1 MKPKSKSINDI
12 ITDVTERH
20 DDVVDIHKLVSD
32 PDNVEIYGARDKEYF
47 QDLCRQI
54 DENGLIEPPIVYPET
69 FEIKSGHTRIAALK
83 ELGCTEAPIIW
94 SQASKPKNKFK
105 NMMRLMTANMG
116 RPSNLERQ
124 WKSVQLAINEYKDDN
139 DGVCPPNIVKQICS
153 AAQLSHTSAYA
164 NLKKL
169 SDKTYDTPKGFDRP
183 DLVARIFSD
192 GGNNLSVNR
201 AMIMA
206 RADAKQRANM
216 SKYMHSSKVLEN
228 AIDDRHVEYSI
239 NRVSNLMTMFRD
251 ATFTDTEG
259 ETKYGFRNIQQNIV
273 GGLVH
278 ELFANAFTDFINSKK
293 SASDDKAVAYDPK
306 DNGIYDISFPL
317 HNAGIEIK
325 TCQIK
330 NGNKVEFISKF
341 PKTGYFLFIGYTPE
355 FDYFYVSYG
364 KVNESDFGNRSRFGT
379 KVDLGAVSKLT
390 TFKGQLKPNDN
401 NNGYIVTPHP
411 LTF

>member
-1 MKPKSKSINDI
+1 MKPKSKSVNDI

-20 DDVVDIHKLVSD
+20 DDVADIHSLVSD

-69 FEIKSGHTRIAALK
+69 LEIKSGHTRIAALK
-83 ELGCTEAPIIW
+83 ELGYTEAPIIW
-94 SQASKPKNKFK
+94 SQASKPKNRFK

-124 WKSVQLAINEYKDDN
+124 WKSVQLAIQEYKDDN
-139 DGVCPPNIVKQICS
+139 NGVCPPNIVKQICA
-153 AAQLSHTSAYA
+153 AAQLSYSSAYS

-169 SDKTYDTPKGFDRP
+169 SDPVYEGGYDRP
-183 DLVARIFSD
+183 DLVTRIFSD

-201 AMIMA
+201 AMTMA
-206 RADAKQRANM
+206 KSDANMRANM

-228 AIDDRHVEYSI
+228 AIDDSHVAYSI

-278 ELFANAFTDFINSKK
+278 ELFANAFTDFINSTK
-293 SASDDKAVAYDPK
+293 SVSGSKAVAYDPK

-330 NGNKVEFISKF
+330 NGNKVEFISRH
-341 PKTGYFLFIGYTPE
+341 PKTGYFLFVGYTPE